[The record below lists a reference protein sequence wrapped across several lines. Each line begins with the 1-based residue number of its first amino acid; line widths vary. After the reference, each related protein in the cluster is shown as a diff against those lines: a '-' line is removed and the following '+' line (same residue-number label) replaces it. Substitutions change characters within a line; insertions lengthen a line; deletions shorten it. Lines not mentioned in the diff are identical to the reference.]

1 MKITIAVDAM
11 GGDHGCRVTVPAV
24 LAFLEQHPSIHIILV
39 GQPEAIAQTL
49 GNSARK
55 YGDRLAILSATEVVG
70 MDESPQSALKN
81 KKQSSMRI
89 AINQVKDGAAQACVS
104 AGNTGA
110 LMATGRFVLKM
121 LPGIERPAIAKVMP
135 NIIGHS
141 VVLDLGANIDSEA
154 SHLLQFA
161 VMGSMLASA
170 LLHKDNPTVGLL
182 NVGTED
188 IKGTP
193 VIKEASELLKASG
206 LNYFGYVEGNDIYK
220 GTTDVV
226 VCDGFTGNVALK
238 TSEGL
243 ASMVNTFLR
252 GAFTKNLFTKMIAVL
267 AYPVLSDF
275 KKSVDHRRYNGASLL
290 GLRGTVVKSHGSADE
305 IAFGF
310 ALQQA
315 LLEVENRVIPKTAEK
330 MSEFQQKQESASD
343 SVQEAI

>member
-24 LAFLEQHPSIHIILV
+24 LKFLELHPSVHIILV
-39 GQPEAIAQTL
+39 GMTDVIE
-49 GNSARK
+49 SALAGR
-55 YGDRLAILSATEVVG
+55 GHLFAERLSILSATEVVG

-89 AINQVKDGAAQACVS
+89 AINQVKEGTAQACVS

-135 NIIGHS
+135 NVKGHS

-154 SHLLQFA
+154 LHLLQFG

-170 LLHKDNPTVGLL
+170 LLNIETPSVGLL

-193 VIKEASELLKASG
+193 VIKEAAALLKSSG
-206 LNYFGYVEGNDIYK
+206 LNYYGYVEGNDIYK

-243 ASMVNTFLR
+243 ATMVNTFLR
-252 GAFTKNLFTKMIAVL
+252 AAFGKNWLTKFAALV

-275 KKSVDHRRYNGASLL
+275 KKRVDHRRYNGASLL

-305 IAFGF
+305 LAFRY
-310 ALQQA
+310 ALEQA
-315 LLEVENRVIPKTAEK
+315 LREVENKVIPRTAEK
-330 MSEFQQKQESASD
+330 MSEFQMRVDSSSD
-343 SVQEAI
+343 TVQEAI